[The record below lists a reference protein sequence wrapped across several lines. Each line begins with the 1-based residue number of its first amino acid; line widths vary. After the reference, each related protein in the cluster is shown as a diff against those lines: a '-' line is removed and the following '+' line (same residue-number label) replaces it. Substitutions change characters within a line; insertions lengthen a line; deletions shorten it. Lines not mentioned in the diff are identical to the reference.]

1 MMLCT
6 TFTLTPTATA
16 TAPADVRDAFA
27 LHTLPPVALEESWPD
42 AVTAL
47 VQVDDSSTV
56 DNGWW
61 EQAHAWVDAVPGGVK
76 VQVALRSIHI
86 LCKGTRAVVLAGAD
100 ATDAAAQAVWDFV
113 RLMAVITQHAA
124 ALDALQRQLCSWQAT
139 APAAIEAVHTALRTS
154 TALGL
159 ERVQLQTWCDLPA
172 WAAPSDLGARLRT
185 EMLTQTQCSERLSL
199 LEQRWEIM
207 HDSLGDLLDRT
218 QEARRWR
225 LEHRIGWAIVVL
237 ILLDLA
243 LSLRALWYEP

>member
-6 TFTLTPTATA
+6 PFTLAPNTAA
-16 TAPADVRDAFA
+16 CADVREAFA
-27 LHTLPPVALEESWPD
+27 LYPQSPVALDAQWPD
-42 AVTAL
+42 APMAL
-47 VQVDDSSTV
+47 VQVDDSNTV

-61 EQAHAWVDAVPGGVK
+61 EQAHAWVDACPQGIK

-86 LCKGTRAVVLAGAD
+86 LCKGSRAVVLAGAD
-100 ATDAAAQAVWDFV
+100 AREAAAQAVWDFV
-113 RLMAVITQHAA
+113 RLMAVVEQHAT
-124 ALDALQRQLCSWQAT
+124 ALDALQHQLRSWQAT
-139 APAAIEAVHTALRTS
+139 VPADIEPVRGALGRS

-172 WAAPSDLGARLRT
+172 WAAPSDLAARLRT

-199 LEQRWEIM
+199 LEQRWEIV
-207 HDSLGDLLDRT
+207 HNGLGDVLDRT

-237 ILLDLA
+237 ILLDLT
-243 LSLRALWYEP
+243 LSLWTLWHDL